1 MLAQRLKTPKPI
13 EQRPLVLEEIPIPE
27 PAVRQVRIRI
37 HACGVCR
44 TDLHL
49 VEGEIAT
56 PKLPITPG
64 HQIVGVIDKLGE
76 GVAEWK
82 LGERVGVPWLGG
94 TCGQCSYCRSE
105 KENLCE
111 GATFTGQHLDGGF
124 AEYTV
129 VRSDFAHRLPE
140 GFDDIYAA
148 PLLCAGVI
156 GYRALKLAK
165 VPEGG
170 KVGLIGFG
178 ASAHITLQVARA
190 LGAEVFVISRNPRHQ
205 EHARRLGAVW
215 AGSAE
220 DELPAK
226 LDSVVNF
233 APAGETVITALKALR
248 KGGTVSCAGIHM
260 SAIPAMDYQ
269 LIYGERKLVSTAN
282 STRADVR
289 ELLDLAVRISLRPD
303 VELFSLTETNET
315 LLRIKTG
322 NLVGAA
328 VVSLGLRG
336 NLQAPEQKP

>member
-1 MLAQRLKTPKPI
+1 MRAQRLKKPRPI
-13 EQRPLVLEEIPIPE
+13 EQRPLELEEIPIPE
-27 PAVRQVRIRI
+27 PEVGQIRIRI
-37 HACGVCR
+37 RACGVCR

-64 HQIVGVIDKLGE
+64 HQIVGVVDKLGE
-76 GVAEWK
+76 GVAGWK

-94 TCGQCSYCRSE
+94 TCGQCFFCQHE
-105 KENLCE
+105 NENLCE
-111 GATFTGQHLDGGF
+111 SATFTGQHFDGGF
-124 AEYTV
+124 ADYSV
-129 VRSDFAHRLPE
+129 VRSDFVHRLPE

-156 GYRALKLAK
+156 GYRALKLAN
-165 VPEGG
+165 VPKGG

-220 DELPAK
+220 DELPMK

-233 APAGETVITALKALR
+233 APAGQTVITALKALR
-248 KGGTVSCAGIHM
+248 KEGTVSCAGIHM
-260 SAIPAMDYQ
+260 SAIPAMDYE
-269 LIYGERKLVSTAN
+269 LIYGERKLLSTAN

-289 ELLDLAVRISLRPD
+289 ELLDIAARISLRPD
-303 VELFSLTETNET
+303 VELFSLAETNEA

-322 NLVGAA
+322 DLVGAA
-328 VVSLGLRG
+328 VVSL
-336 NLQAPEQKP
+336 P

>member
-1 MLAQRLKTPKPI
+1 MLAQRLKRPRPI
-13 EQRPLVLEEIPIPE
+13 GQRPLELEEIPVPE
-27 PAVRQVRIRI
+27 PEVGQIRIRVR
-37 HACGVCR
+37 ACAVCR

-56 PKLPITPG
+56 PRLPITPG
-64 HQIVGVIDKLGE
+64 HQIVGVVDKLGE
-76 GVAEWK
+76 GVGEWK
-82 LGERVGVPWLGG
+82 VGERVGVPWLGG
-94 TCGQCSYCRSE
+94 TCGQCFFCRHE
-105 KENLCE
+105 KENLCDS
-111 GATFTGQHLDGGF
+111 ATFTGQHFDGGF

-129 VRSDFAHRLPE
+129 ARSDFVHRLPE

-220 DELPAK
+220 DELPTR

-260 SAIPAMDYQ
+260 SAIPAMDYE
-269 LIYGERKLVSTAN
+269 LIYGERTLLSTAN

-289 ELLDLAVRISLRPD
+289 ELLDIAARIYLQPD
-303 VELFSLTETNET
+303 VELFSLAETNEA

-328 VVSLGLRG
+328 VVSLR
-336 NLQAPEQKP
+336 

>member
-1 MLAQRLKTPKPI
+1 MLAQRLKKPRPV
-13 EQRPLVLEEIPIPE
+13 EQRPLELEEVPIPE
-27 PAVRQVRIRI
+27 PEVGQIRIRVR
-37 HACGVCR
+37 ACGVCR

-64 HQIVGVIDKLGE
+64 HQIVGVVDKLGE
-76 GVAEWK
+76 GVGDWK
-82 LGERVGVPWLGG
+82 VGERVGVPWLGG
-94 TCGQCSYCRSE
+94 TCGQCFFCRHE
-105 KENLCE
+105 KENLCDS
-111 GATFTGQHLDGGF
+111 ATFTGQHFDGGF

-129 VRSDFAHRLPE
+129 VRGDFVHRLPE

-190 LGAEVFVISRNPRHQ
+190 LGAEVFVMSRNPRHQ

-215 AGSAE
+215 AGSAK
-220 DELPAK
+220 DELPAQ

-260 SAIPAMDYQ
+260 SPIPAMDYE
-269 LIYGERKLVSTAN
+269 LIYGERTLLSTAN

-289 ELLDLAVRISLRPD
+289 ELLDIAARISLQPD
-303 VELFSLTETNET
+303 VELFCLAETNEA
-315 LLRIKTG
+315 LLRVKTG

-328 VVSLGLRG
+328 VVSLR
-336 NLQAPEQKP
+336 

>member
-1 MLAQRLKTPKPI
+1 MLAQRLKRPRPV
-13 EQRPLVLEEIPIPE
+13 EQRPLELEEAPVPE
-27 PAVRQVRIRI
+27 PEVGQIRIRVR
-37 HACGVCR
+37 ACGVCR

-64 HQIVGVIDKLGE
+64 HQIVGVIDKLGD
-76 GVAEWK
+76 GVSEWK
-82 LGERVGVPWLGG
+82 VGERVGVPWLGG
-94 TCGQCSYCRSE
+94 TCGQCFFCRHE
-105 KENLCE
+105 KENLCDS
-111 GATFTGQHLDGGF
+111 ATFTGQHFDGGF

-129 VRSDFAHRLPE
+129 ARSDFVHRLPE
-140 GFDDIYAA
+140 GFDDINAA

-178 ASAHITLQVARA
+178 ASAHITLQIARA
-190 LGAEVFVISRNPRHQ
+190 LGAEVFVMSRNPRHQ

-260 SAIPAMDYQ
+260 SAIPAMDYE
-269 LIYGERKLVSTAN
+269 LIYGERTLLSTAN

-289 ELLDLAVRISLRPD
+289 ELLDIANRISLQPD
-303 VELFSLTETNET
+303 VELFSLAETNEA
-315 LLRIKTG
+315 LLRIKIG

-328 VVSLGLRG
+328 VVSLR
-336 NLQAPEQKP
+336 